1 MITKEQLAELAS
13 LARAATPGPWKTG
26 KRRQVVGPYDVCVDT
41 DIGPKVLLSGNSNF
55 IADGER
61 DAAFAAAANPVTVL
75 ALLARIAELDREVEE
90 ANEARRE
97 AQLAAQEAQ
106 TSRDSAVT
114 QVRRELGARIAEL
127 EQDLV
132 GAFVRI
138 GELEYEVEAASEAPP
153 ILGAADL
160 VAGNRY
166 WARHGPNMKWALIDV
181 SNVEGIEYGM
191 KNWQFVGPV
200 IPPAA

>member
-75 ALLARIAELDREVEE
+75 ALLDRIAELQQDAARYRWLTQDAYIGECFTERGTVLEICGTDREIPVYHERSTDRDE
-90 ANEARRE
+90 VD
-97 AQLAAQEAQ
+97 AAI
-106 TSRDSAVT
+106 D
-114 QVRRELGARIAEL
+114 
-127 EQDLV
+127 
-132 GAFVRI
+132 
-138 GELEYEVEAASEAPP
+138 AAMT
-153 ILGAADL
+153 IQAATE
-160 VAGNRY
+160 R
-166 WARHGPNMKWALIDV
+166 P
-181 SNVEGIEYGM
+181 
-191 KNWQFVGPV
+191 
-200 IPPAA
+200 